1 VPGRRGATDHAD
13 RADPRANDAFGG
25 ADLTSEG
32 APRRAREVSIAFQSD
47 KRPEEYVE
55 LARLAE
61 RGGFDVIS
69 VYHDLLFQPAVYP
82 LLLMAQATE
91 RVRLGPAALNPFTL
105 HPVEI
110 AGQIAALDAVSDGR
124 AYLGLVRGSW
134 LDTLGIE
141 ARRPLTALREAVE
154 VIRRLL
160 AGDASGF
167 AGERFALAPGARLRY
182 EPVRPDV
189 PLMIGTWAVRLAAYA
204 GEVARELK
212 VGGTANPDLVPV
224 MRSRIGN
231 DLVRIVVGAVTV
243 VDENA
248 AAARRLAREE
258 AALYFPVV
266 AGRDP
271 TLEVPARLTEEVT
284 RLVDAGEREAAGRL
298 IPDELLDR
306 LAFAGT
312 PEQVTR
318 QAAAV
323 YEAGADRIEFGTP
336 HGLTARGGVE
346 LLATRVLPA
355 LGL

>member
-1 VPGRRGATDHAD
+1 
-13 RADPRANDAFGG
+13 
-25 ADLTSEG
+25 
-32 APRRAREVSIAFQSD
+32 VSIAFQSD

-61 RGGFDVIS
+61 RAGFDVVS
-69 VYHDLLFQPAVYP
+69 VYNDLLFQPAVYP
-82 LLLMAQATE
+82 LLLMAQVTE

-110 AGQIAALDAVSDGR
+110 AGQIAALDVVSGRR

-134 LDTLGIE
+134 LEVLGIE
-141 ARRPLTALREAVE
+141 THRPLTAIREAVE

-167 AGERFALAPGARLRY
+167 AGERFSLAPGARLRY
-182 EPVRPDV
+182 ETVRSEV
-189 PLMIGTWAVRLAAYA
+189 PLMIGTWGARLAAYA

-212 VGGTANPDLVPV
+212 IGGCANPDFLPV

-231 DLVRIVVGAVTV
+231 DRVRIVVGAVTV
-243 VDENA
+243 VDEDG
-248 AAARRLAREE
+248 AAARRLAGEE

-266 AGRDP
+266 AGLDP
-271 TLEVPARLTEEVT
+271 TLEVPAGLVEDVR
-284 RLVDAGEREAAGRL
+284 RLVDEGEREAAGRL
-298 IPDELLDR
+298 IPEHLLEK

-312 PEQVTR
+312 PEEVTR
-318 QAAAV
+318 QAAAL
-323 YEAGADRIEFGTP
+323 YQAGAARVEFGTP
-336 HGLTARGGVE
+336 HGLTPRRGVE
-346 LLATRVLPA
+346 LLADRVVPA